1 MINTS
6 CLLVYNM
13 FDVKHLK
20 FLNRGVLYHVCLS
33 FLDLEKN
40 TSFRVVGKNVD
51 HPLVQIDCAKIGSN
65 RKKVLESTKK
75 YQNTRTSTK
84 TCGIGTYKILSNF

>member
-51 HPLVQIDCAKIGSN
+51 HPLVQIGRWKN
-65 RKKVLESTKK
+65 RKYQEKSAWK
-75 YQNTRTSTK
+75 YQQVSK
-84 TCGIGTYKILSNF
+84 HVGPVSINF